1 MFRFAQRQDGNL
13 TPHRPVQQEK
23 FVFGPSGS
31 KREQN
36 SRQTSLRGKRI
47 PMSDHS
53 LKRSLLFCILF
64 LLSTG
69 GAFASTPSA
78 RFESRMVWDTA
89 IHRAV
94 LFGGQTSLDSGTK
107 TVYDLNDT
115 WEWTGARWIQRFGLN
130 SPPPRG
136 AHSMIFDLARN
147 RVVIFGGRE
156 DKLNLNDTWS
166 YDGKDWTQIP
176 TATAP
181 PVRELAGMAY
191 DAARDRIVLF
201 GGTQQTYINTGRT
214 LVETPIH
221 DTWEFDGTNW
231 KQILSDGP
239 VVTKPI
245 LAYDQVRQQTIM
257 IGYDA
262 KINTVMYA
270 YDPVAAKWN
279 QLTPATLPA
288 CANEGAM
295 TWQGSNNTVLFTGG
309 VCATTGANEDTLE
322 WDGTNWTKVA
332 LVLFVGSY
340 LGEAITYDPDHQNV
354 VLFGGAPAAGVFLA
368 ATYTYSNLIWQS
380 VADLD
385 YPVPRSLP
393 AFVTDPVHNVIYL
406 YGGLNDSTSFTD
418 FWTYSNGLFQ
428 PQSSV
433 VQPADCSDPLAAFD
447 TDRQKVVMF
456 CSASATWEYDGTTWT
471 QYDVTKTA
479 PPAHQWGSLVY
490 DQTLKK
496 IVFFGGYD
504 STTTSYLDQT
514 WTYDGIVWSQVKQN
528 PPPSRSLASMW
539 YDPTLKKTVLYGGL
553 GRLTSTDRLTRYSDM
568 WSFDGNGWTQIKPA
582 TTPGMRYGA
591 QVTIDP
597 KTNHVLL
604 FGGIRVDTDPL
615 NNQVQVYAN
624 DMWDWDGT
632 AWTKVNTA
640 TVPPARENF
649 GLALDPTRNEL
660 ILFAGYSGFYLSDLW
675 SYSNG
680 NWKQVTE
687 VLTRRRAA
695 H

>member
-1 MFRFAQRQDGNL
+1 
-13 TPHRPVQQEK
+13 
-23 FVFGPSGS
+23 
-31 KREQN
+31 
-36 SRQTSLRGKRI
+36 
-47 PMSDHS
+47 MSDHS